1 MKCIHCFK
9 GDTVKAH
16 LVLFTGLKLLVRYCP
31 VCEGI
36 QRIGDSVPDVGDKY
50 KGYASGR
57 RQCRPKGGDA
67 Q

>member
-16 LVLFTGLKLLVRYCP
+16 LVLFNGMKFLVRYCQ

-36 QRIGDSVPDVGDKY
+36 QRIGDSVPDVKNEY
-50 KGYASGR
+50 RVKRNFLRSFKR
-57 RQCRPKGGDA
+57 KGGD
-67 Q
+67 